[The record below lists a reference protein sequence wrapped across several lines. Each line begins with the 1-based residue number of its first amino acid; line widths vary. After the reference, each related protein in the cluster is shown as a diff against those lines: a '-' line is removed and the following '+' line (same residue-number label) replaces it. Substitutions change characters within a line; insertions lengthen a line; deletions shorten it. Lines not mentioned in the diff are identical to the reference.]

1 MNVFTFD
8 ATVQPDWID
17 YNGHMRDAY
26 YGLVFSMAS
35 DAFLASVGVT
45 DAYRKTT
52 GGTVYLLEC
61 HTFYL
66 AELKV
71 DAPLVVEA
79 RVLNVEA
86 KRFLVHMTMLSE
98 GRVRAVNERMELHVN
113 QRPDPHA
120 APLPDDI
127 RANLE
132 ALKLGASDIA
142 ALPQRARKMGFKQ

>member
-1 MNVFTFD
+1 MSVFTFD
-8 ATVQPDWID
+8 ASVKPDWID

-45 DAYRKTT
+45 DAYRAAT

-66 AELKV
+66 AEVKV
-71 DAPLVVEA
+71 DAALRVDV
-79 RVLNVEA
+79 RVLDVDA

-113 QRPDPHA
+113 QRPAPHA
-120 APLPDDI
+120 APLPGDI

-132 ALKLGASDIA
+132 ALTLPPGDTA
-142 ALPQRARKMGFKQ
+142 ALPQRARKMGFT

>member
-1 MNVFTFD
+1 MSVFTFN
-8 ATVQPDWID
+8 ACVLPDWID

-26 YGLVFSMAS
+26 YALVFSMAS

-45 DAYRKTT
+45 DDYRAAT

-66 AELKV
+66 AEVKV
-71 DAPLVVEA
+71 DAPLTVE
-79 RVLNVEA
+79 VLLLDADA
-86 KRFLVHMTMLSE
+86 KRFLVHMTMLSV

-120 APLPDDI
+120 APLPGDI
-127 RANLE
+127 RASLE
-132 ALKLGASDIA
+132 TLKLDAGEVA
-142 ALPQRARKMGFKQ
+142 ALPQRARKMGFQR

>member
-1 MNVFTFD
+1 MSVFRYH
-8 ATVQPDWID
+8 AEVAPDWID

-35 DAFLASVGVT
+35 DAFLDSVGIT
-45 DAYRKTT
+45 TAYRAET

-66 AELKV
+66 AEVKV
-71 DAPLVVEA
+71 GAPLEVGA
-79 RVLNVEA
+79 RVLDVDA

-113 QRPDPHA
+113 QRPAPRS
-120 APLPDDI
+120 APLPDTI
-127 RANLE
+127 RGTLD
-132 ALKLGASDIA
+132 ALRLDDAAIA
-142 ALPQRARKMGFKQ
+142 ELPQRARVMGFRP